1 MEKTTDS
8 MGKLTPGDKLVS
20 SQEDHKISF
29 PGLPRV
35 ASLTQALEN
44 KG

>member
-1 MEKTTDS
+1 MEKKIDS
-8 MGKLTPGDKLVS
+8 MGKLTPGDKSVS
-20 SQEDHKISF
+20 RQEDHKISF

-35 ASLTQALEN
+35 ASLTQAVEN